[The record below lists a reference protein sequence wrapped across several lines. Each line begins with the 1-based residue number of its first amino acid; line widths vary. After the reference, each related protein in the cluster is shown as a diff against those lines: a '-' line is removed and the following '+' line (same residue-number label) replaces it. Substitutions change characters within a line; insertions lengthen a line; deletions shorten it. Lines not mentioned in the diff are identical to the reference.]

1 MLQVQSLT
9 HYYKKDKAVLR
20 DINLN
25 LSQGI
30 VGLLGKNG
38 AGKSSLMNILATLQK
53 PTQGEVL
60 WKGESIIR
68 KPQHLRQELGYLPQY
83 FGVYDELT
91 TIEFLSYISDLKQL
105 DTKTSRSRIDTLLES
120 LNLTHVAHFPLSS
133 YSGGMRQR
141 VGIAQ
146 ALLNNP
152 ALLIV
157 DEPTVGL
164 DPEERNQFKN
174 MLAELAA
181 DRLILLSTHIVSDIE
196 SIADSIAIM
205 NHGQLNWFDSADA
218 LKRAAQ
224 HQVWELQVSTN
235 RYAELKSTQTVAH
248 AERNELGYLLKI
260 VSGDQ
265 PDENA
270 RAVVPT
276 LEDAYLA
283 VNRAAQETLA

>member
-1 MLQVQSLT
+1 MLNVQSVT
-9 HYYKKDKAVLR
+9 HYYKKDKAVLS

-25 LSQGI
+25 LNKGI

-53 PTQGEVL
+53 PTQGDVL
-60 WKGESIIR
+60 WKGESIVR
-68 KPQHLRQELGYLPQY
+68 KPQTLRQELGYLPQY

-91 TIEFLSYISDLKQL
+91 AVEFLAYIGDLKKL
-105 DTKTSRSRIDTLLES
+105 DVKATRTRIDELLES
-120 LNLTHVAHFPLSS
+120 LNLIHVAHSPLSS

-141 VGIAQ
+141 IGIAQ

-174 MLAELAA
+174 MLTELAQ

-205 NHGQLNWFDSADA
+205 NSGRMRFFSSADV
-218 LKRAAQ
+218 LKQEAQ
-224 HQVWELQVSTN
+224 DQVWELQVSSEQ
-235 RYAELKSTQTVAH
+235 YQQFKSTHTLAN
-248 AERNELGYLLKI
+248 AERNEMGYRLKI
-260 VSGDQ
+260 VAKNQ
-265 PDENA
+265 PDNHA
-270 RAVVPT
+270 KAVSPS

-283 VNRAAQETLA
+283 LNRASQEAVA

>member
-1 MLQVQSLT
+1 MLNVQSVT

-25 LSQGI
+25 LDRGI

-53 PTQGEVL
+53 PTEGDVF
-60 WKGESIIR
+60 WKGESIVR
-68 KPQHLRQELGYLPQY
+68 NPQHLRQELGYLPQY

-91 TIEFLSYISDLKQL
+91 AVEFLSYISDLKKI
-105 DTKTSRSRIDTLLES
+105 DSKTARSKIDELLES
-120 LNLTHVAHFPLSS
+120 LNLTHVAHTPLSS

-141 VGIAQ
+141 IGIAQ
-146 ALLNNP
+146 ALLNDP

-174 MLAELAA
+174 MLSELAHS
-181 DRLILLSTHIVSDIE
+181 RLILLSTHIVSDIE
-196 SIADSIAIM
+196 SIADSVAIM
-205 NHGQLNWFDSADA
+205 ASGQLRFFNSAEE
-218 LKRAAQ
+218 LKSEAQ
-224 HQVWELQVSTN
+224 DHVWTLQVSNEQYTRIKATHTLAN
-235 RYAELKSTQTVAH
+235 
-248 AERNELGYLLKI
+248 AERNELGYRLKI
-260 VSGDQ
+260 VSKHQ
-265 PDENA
+265 PDEG
-270 RAVVPT
+270 AVAVTPT

-283 VNRAAQETLA
+283 VNGKAQEVLA